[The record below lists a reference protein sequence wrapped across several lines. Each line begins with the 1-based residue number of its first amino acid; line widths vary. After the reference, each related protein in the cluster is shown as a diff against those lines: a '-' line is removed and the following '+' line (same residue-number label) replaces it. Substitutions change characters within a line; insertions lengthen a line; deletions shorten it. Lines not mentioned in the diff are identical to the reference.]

1 MMIMAMQKMTGM
13 IIWMNRVNYS
23 IHLYDKYI
31 RRLSS
36 ESAKTIEYIMKRNLL
51 MIQMD
56 DAFFIYLIYLFT
68 HSRRNG

>member
-1 MMIMAMQKMTGM
+1 MILIYFVTLFEF
-13 IIWMNRVNYS
+13 IYNRVNYS

-56 DAFFIYLIYLFT
+56 DAFFLYLIYLFT
-68 HSRRNG
+68 HSRRNEK